1 MMRTLSESGEIGSLS
16 TTPSISRNTSFLRN
30 SPDFLRPES
39 ASLTSGAGV
48 LPNLKRKLSFKQ
60 DDESLVTPILRKMSL
75 IPSTSE
81 IPIPYPSKAEQP
93 NQDIH
98 LSAGNAA
105 KPFQLMKHLLLT
117 LKSHWWCHTALPT
130 QTNNQWPFCSY
141 LSISDQE
148 VTDKN
153 PFRPWDKTIHS
164 KSISYNCRLKKP
176 HKKLSFFYY
185 K

>member
-1 MMRTLSESGEIGSLS
+1 MNRINTLCMTLTLCLGTSIAIADNAATNGSDNFKPIANIQGNPVGKKNNYTL
-16 TTPSISRNTSFLRN
+16 N
-30 SPDFLRPES
+30 SD
-39 ASLTSGAGV
+39 
-48 LPNLKRKLSFKQ
+48 
-60 DDESLVTPILRKMSL
+60 KMSEQSVECIFINSGDKPAKL
-75 IPSTSE
+75 NIWTDP
-81 IPIPYPSKAEQP
+81 KAEQP